1 MRIPDVKKLSE
12 EHTTPPRLKIFKVFV
27 AVAYLGNEASEPP
40 EKSADPTSVEVLASG
55 YCPHQS
61 SSFDVD
67 LMVLGPACIWPKY
80 RDKNRNYN

>member
-1 MRIPDVKKLSE
+1 M
-12 EHTTPPRLKIFKVFV
+12 

-67 LMVLGPACIWPKY
+67 LMVLGPAFDPNIAIKIEIIISVCGP
-80 RDKNRNYN
+80 RSRNNSCPGSK

>member
-40 EKSADPTSVEVLASG
+40 EKSADPPQC
-55 YCPHQS
+55 CPHQS

-67 LMVLGPACIWPKY
+67 LILLRPACI
-80 RDKNRNYN
+80 